1 MVGNSGQLASPLY
14 PRNYPHNA
22 EHTWSI
28 IVDQGKKVKIQFVEF
43 DIETGSTC
51 QYDYLQVRTLLL
63 VHTANIIS
71 SGLLTCGWK
80 I

>member
-1 MVGNSGQLASPLY
+1 MLLIHFVVSGGDMVGNSGQLASPLY

-51 QYDYLQVRTLLL
+51 QYDYLQVK
-63 VHTANIIS
+63 S
-71 SGLLTCGWK
+71 
-80 I
+80 